1 MSNNSFAL
9 TATLGKKSLQ
19 VENCTS
25 LLYKN
30 ILKLPVFLNA
40 SVLFVITE
48 YLCKTAAEMLHQM
61 AKYMIRQIC
70 KPIYPDLI
78 QYNSANGEFLSLKNC
93 FVLPW
98 PQQHAKE
105 LVLLTVICMKKKVF
119 MLRIHT
125 FKQCFKCSG
134 VQRPTSN
141 TFFKSVGGFFT
152 AKCSR
157 RITKWV
163 NNISLCVTFIFGTT
177 PRW

>member
-93 FVLPW
+93 FVLP
-98 PQQHAKE
+98 
-105 LVLLTVICMKKKVF
+105 
-119 MLRIHT
+119 
-125 FKQCFKCSG
+125 
-134 VQRPTSN
+134 
-141 TFFKSVGGFFT
+141 
-152 AKCSR
+152 
-157 RITKWV
+157 
-163 NNISLCVTFIFGTT
+163 
-177 PRW
+177 